1 MTVRSDSQGGDVE
14 STSTAEAAESVS
26 GYRDL
31 ARIGHGGFSVV
42 YRAVQESFERDVALK
57 VLTVGTDE
65 DAQRRFLREVRLA
78 SKLSG
83 HPHVVTVL
91 DTGTTASG
99 RPYLAMDLYD
109 GGSMKERLRR
119 SGPLP
124 AADVA
129 LLGAKVADAL
139 AAAHSLGVLHR
150 DVKPNNILV
159 SRFGEPALADFG
171 VSCLLDS
178 NASASVLDVFSPQHA
193 APELMARGVPSV
205 SSDVYALGSTLYE
218 LLTGKPPFGADSRDV
233 RAIMWRAM
241 TEPAPRPDCPELPG
255 LADAIVRA
263 MAKEPADRFPDAA
276 DFAKTLRALI
286 PDGGG
291 SATLAMT
298 VVAPAAGASAGA
310 DAASPTS
317 ILSAEPEADTGTGPG
332 ERSAT
337 YTGRHTGPQAEPAP
351 VLGLDPDDTFSGR
364 VRGGVDETMVRPD
377 RVGPEP
383 DPKARKKRGAAA
395 GGAAGGI
402 GAGTPAVEGEEGRH
416 RGRTPLIVLV
426 ALCLLGGA
434 VWVVLDSQNSSTGAK
449 AEASA
454 HTPIPTKAAAGRASE
469 SASAKPK
476 ASASHTATHSAE
488 PTVAK
493 TTHSAAASATATA
506 SASSTSSSGGLLGL
520 GTYYQFKSA
529 LSGNCL
535 TASGSSAGQQ
545 SCGGGASQS
554 WEFTEPVTGI
564 LNSLAGD
571 FELVNKAT
579 GECLDASGG
588 SVGTASCDGGTEQL
602 WSTVSG
608 SSGEEIHNA
617 GDSLCLTSSGSGV
630 VAGACS
636 TSESADLWAQS

>member
-1 MTVRSDSQGGDVE
+1 
-14 STSTAEAAESVS
+14 
-26 GYRDL
+26 
-31 ARIGHGGFSVV
+31 
-42 YRAVQESFERDVALK
+42 
-57 VLTVGTDE
+57 
-65 DAQRRFLREVRLA
+65 
-78 SKLSG
+78 
-83 HPHVVTVL
+83 
-91 DTGTTASG
+91 
-99 RPYLAMDLYD
+99 
-109 GGSMKERLRR
+109 
-119 SGPLP
+119 
-124 AADVA
+124 
-129 LLGAKVADAL
+129 
-139 AAAHSLGVLHR
+139 VLHR

-255 LADAIVRA
+255 LTDAIVRA

-276 DFAKTLRALI
+276 DFAKTLRALV
-286 PDGGG
+286 PDGG
-291 SATLAMT
+291 SATMAMT
-298 VVAPAAGASAGA
+298 VVSPAAGAA
-310 DAASPTS
+310 AASVTS
-317 ILSAEPEADTGTGPG
+317 ILSAEPETDTGTGPG
-332 ERSAT
+332 AVSAA

-377 RVGPEP
+377 RVDPEP
-383 DPKARKKRGAAA
+383 DPKAKKKRGGAAA
-395 GGAAGGI
+395 AGAAGGV
-402 GAGTPAVEGEEGRH
+402 GAPAAEGEEGRH
-416 RGRTPLIVLV
+416 RGRKPLIVLV

-434 VWVVLDSQNSSTGAK
+434 VWVVLDSQTSSNGAK

-454 HTPIPTKAAAGRASE
+454 HTPIPTKTATEHVGS

-476 ASASHTATHSAE
+476 ASASHTATHTAE
-488 PTVAK
+488 PTAAK

-506 SASSTSSSGGLLGL
+506 SASSTNSSGGLLGL

-529 LSGNCL
+529 LSGECL

-571 FELVNKAT
+571 FELVDKAT

-602 WSTVSG
+602 WSTVGG

-630 VAGACS
+630 VTGACS
-636 TSESADLWAQS
+636 TSESADLWSQS